1 MPVRPSR
8 GIGTAPH
15 LRTVGP
21 LNRWFGM
28 DKAADY
34 RREAEEAE
42 LRAKEC
48 RDPEARR
55 TYEQVARRWLEMA
68 ELAER
73 LGGSVD

>member
-1 MPVRPSR
+1 
-8 GIGTAPH
+8 
-15 LRTVGP
+15 
-21 LNRWFGM
+21 M